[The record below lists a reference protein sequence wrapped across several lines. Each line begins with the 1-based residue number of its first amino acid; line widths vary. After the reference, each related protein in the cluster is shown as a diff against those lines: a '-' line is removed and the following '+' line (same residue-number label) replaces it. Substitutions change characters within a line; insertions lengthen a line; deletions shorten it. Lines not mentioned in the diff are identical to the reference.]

1 MDPKPCSQDA
11 EIYEVVSRKEFVH
24 GVDVHL
30 PWLRLALAGLR
41 KVGGDK
47 SEQTEGKWH
56 CLPEG
61 WSRGLGAG
69 LGDTHSPEAT
79 ATAAAFQLQ
88 EKNVGH
94 PGAGLS

>member
-11 EIYEVVSRKEFVH
+11 EIHEAVSRKKSVH

-30 PWLRLALAGLR
+30 PWLRLALARFR
-41 KVGGDK
+41 KMGGDK
-47 SEQTEGKWH
+47 SEQIEGKWH

-61 WSRGLGAG
+61 WSRGLEGG
-69 LGDTHSPEAT
+69 GGTHSPEAT
-79 ATAAAFQLQ
+79 VTAAAFQLQ